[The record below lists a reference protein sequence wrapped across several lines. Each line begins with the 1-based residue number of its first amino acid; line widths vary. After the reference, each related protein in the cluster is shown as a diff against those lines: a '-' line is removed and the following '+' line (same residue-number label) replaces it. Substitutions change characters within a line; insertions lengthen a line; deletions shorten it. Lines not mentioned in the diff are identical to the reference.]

1 MPGCH
6 MKSSSDRVEHN
17 PLSHNT
23 LRYKGWVKMAY
34 PYNRNPLIDRH
45 LRSTRTTGDTESS
58 LCARGDFVA
67 VIYTDSQKA
76 GYVLLLRESF
86 CLSIDQ
92 HYRSLFFKGII
103 FKVSEEVAD
112 LFLSFHAQ
120 RNKPV
125 SLAPSAAYKREFHF
139 VGIHNQYPL
148 RLFQRH
154 FSAPRKDLDSKSDSV
169 EIICS

>member
-1 MPGCH
+1 M
-6 MKSSSDRVEHN
+6 
-17 PLSHNT
+17 
-23 LRYKGWVKMAY
+23 
-34 PYNRNPLIDRH
+34 I
-45 LRSTRTTGDTESS
+45 GDTESS

-112 LFLSFHAQ
+112 LFLSLHAK
-120 RNKPV
+120 RNEPV
-125 SLAPSAAYKREFHF
+125 SLTPSAAYERKLHF
-139 VGIHNQYPL
+139 VRIHYKNSR

-154 FSAPRKDLDSKSDSV
+154 FSAPRNDLDSKSDSV
-169 EIICS
+169 EIICSYTTDYCNIVGKTVPTVAPLWHRRSAVALGAGA